1 MGHLGIYLFALVLIS
16 ASWLQIDAQSYVY
29 HFNCNNPQGLFYI
42 SNPVWTSTASC
53 SGANLLL
60 PDSEASSTCVQNYI
74 AHINSQLGTMST
86 VYTDLNGA
94 VSCYPRVDPCPSTG
108 TVVMCR
114 NTLPAAS
121 NATTNPRCPEDLQI
135 SNGKVLYPSGNIFP
149 SQSFDTC
156 NQGYYISGFRLA
168 ECSTAGTW
176 GNRVA
181 TCTGY
186 NCPQPTLANGLITGT
201 APLYTASCNSGYLL
215 SGSINVTCLTA
226 NTNTPLP
233 TCIEQCPVLAISDAT
248 YDTTTRV
255 VGTTVTVSCASGFG
269 VMGSATV
276 TCMAGGSWSTLPTC
290 VEACPALNIAQAI
303 YSSTTRTIGTT
314 VAVSCNPGYQLL
326 GLSTVNCMAGRI
338 WTQLPTC
345 EDIVCSTLPTITNG
359 VAAPISTARY
369 GVATV
374 QCMAGYTLSGSLT
387 TTCLPNGSWALPIGT
402 CNAITCPVPTIPDGM
417 ATPVV
422 ASVPQQYTISCS
434 SGFTLVGSNTVTCPT
449 ANAFTTFPICQAN
462 TCPALPV
469 ITNGYVSATVASF
482 TIGGTAS
489 VLCLPGYVV
498 TGTATITCG
507 SGGQWPSGTS
517 LPTCTLRMCPALTPP
532 ISGSIVSS
540 TRLPYGV
547 TIFACNDGY
556 QLTGNSATVCMANGA
571 WSTTTPTCTSIM
583 CSSQAAPSNG
593 AIASMSLEVNGV
605 TIFTCNSGYNVVG
618 SSASVCLPNGTWST
632 SEPTCQP
639 IQCPANPV
647 SPMNGAVSAVG
658 RNAFAIRTYSCST
671 GYQLSG
677 ATTTVCQTTGAW
689 SGTPPTCT
697 RVVCSG
703 QVAPSNG
710 AIASMS
716 LEINGATI
724 FTCNAGY
731 NVVGSSASVC
741 LPNGTWSTSPPT
753 CQLIQC
759 PVNPVSPTNGAVS
772 SGARDAFTN
781 RTYSCSMGYQLSGT
795 TTTVCQTTGTW
806 SGTPPTCTRVMCSG
820 QVAPSN
826 GAIASMSLE
835 INGATIFTCNSGY
848 NVIGS
853 SASVCL
859 PTGTWSTSPPTCQLI
874 QCPVNPVSPI
884 NGAVSSGARDAFTNR
899 TYSCNTGYQ
908 LSGTTTTVCQT
919 TGAWSGSPPAC
930 TRVMCSSQVAP
941 SNGVIASMSLEING
955 ATIFTCNSGYNIV
968 GSSASVCLPT
978 GTWSTSPPTC
988 KRIQCPDN
996 PVSPTNGAVSAGGR
1010 NAFAIRTYSCSTGYQ
1025 LSGATTTVCQTTEAW
1040 SGTPPTCTRVLCSSQ
1055 VAPLNGAIASMSM
1068 EINGATIFTCNS
1080 GYNLAGSSASVC
1092 LPSGN
1097 WSTSPPTCQGIQCP
1111 MTVPTPANGAIVTG
1125 TNDVFISRQYTCN
1138 SGYQLQGS
1146 SNTICLSTGDWS
1158 TPTPTCKRVECPIL
1172 NAPTNG
1178 VISPGDSEVFTLRRF
1193 TCNTGFNLVGNS
1205 ASVCLSGG
1213 TWSNVTPQCVGI
1225 QCSGPLANPTNG
1237 RVNTST
1243 ISVFSVS
1250 TYSCNSGYELVG
1262 ETNSICLSTGQ
1273 WSGPAPTC
1281 SSINCNSLPSIL
1293 NGNVQPGRA
1302 PLIRGSTAFVSCNE
1316 GFALSGM
1323 STITCQS
1330 DLTWSTA
1337 PTCSQIRCLAP
1348 LIPPMNGN
1356 ISNGDN
1362 VFFSIREYSCSPGY
1376 ELQGAKSTACQTN
1389 GDWSVSPPT
1398 CNEITC
1404 NSIPATPNNGF
1415 LTTGVTT
1422 LGSILV
1428 FGCDAGFELAGTNGV
1443 TVCQADKTWSLTSV
1457 TCARRACPSPPNI
1470 TNAVVMANPTKSYVY
1485 GDSVFVQ
1492 CNTGHSGSGNINCT
1506 SAGTWTELS
1515 CSASNCGSLGDPVN
1529 GMVFMS
1535 GDTFDSTASYTCS
1548 AGYNLNGFS
1557 SATCTHS
1564 GMWSPPAPR
1573 CDRVNCGPLSNPT
1586 NGRVVAARTDFE
1598 STATYTCSVG
1608 FVLSGQS
1615 ATNCLLNGSWSS
1627 PPPTCQP
1634 RPCPSPPT
1642 IDNGVVMSAS
1652 SASYAYGDSVFVQCS
1667 MGHSG
1672 NGNITCLADGGWSML
1687 NCSAS
1692 VCGSVSKPTNGG
1704 VFTTG
1709 TTYGATASFSCDV
1722 GYNLK
1727 GSSSINCPEN
1737 GTWSA
1742 TPSCDRVTCAV
1753 LMNPMYGTVRAAA
1766 NDYLAKANYS
1776 CNTGYVLSGDSVP
1789 TCLLTGE
1796 WSSQPPT
1803 CQPRPCPGPPNTNNG
1818 VVMSDPSASYA
1829 YGDSVYVQCN
1839 TGHSGSDNIT
1849 CTADGTW
1856 STLTCSASDC
1866 GAIQAPANGMFFTNG
1881 TTYGSM
1887 ASFTCNIGYNLTG
1900 SSSITCYESGVWS
1913 ASFPSCDR
1921 VVCSALMNPTLGT
1934 VRVPANEY
1942 LSKATYSCNDGYV
1955 LSGDAVT
1962 TCLLTGL
1969 WSTSP
1974 PTCQRIPTCAVL
1986 TIANGE
1992 FSEQQTQRLNAVAN
2006 VTCNEGYEIN
2016 GSRSVVCLESGKWS
2030 DTPHCM
2036 EIPTC
2041 AVLQIANGAF
2051 SEAQTQRVNSAA
2063 EVTCNTG
2070 YQINGS
2076 RSVVCLESGVWSD
2089 NPHCMANPTT
2099 APVTEAAWLEQS
2111 NSLIVIIVVG
2121 VLGILLLFFIIAFII
2136 VRRGASGHKG
2146 EITFNNHQAE
2156 ESYQMDV
2163 QNSTT
2168 TSTFTQKT
2176 DSAADMYAVPEK
2188 APKKPAPQV
2197 SDEGIT
2203 YAAVEFSADRKPT
2216 ISVSPKVDDN
2226 TTYSDVTFLRKT
2238 AT

>member
-1 MGHLGIYLFALVLIS
+1 
-16 ASWLQIDAQSYVY
+16 
-29 HFNCNNPQGLFYI
+29 
-42 SNPVWTSTASC
+42 
-53 SGANLLL
+53 
-60 PDSEASSTCVQNYI
+60 
-74 AHINSQLGTMST
+74 
-86 VYTDLNGA
+86 
-94 VSCYPRVDPCPSTG
+94 
-108 TVVMCR
+108 
-114 NTLPAAS
+114 
-121 NATTNPRCPEDLQI
+121 
-135 SNGKVLYPSGNIFP
+135 
-149 SQSFDTC
+149 
-156 NQGYYISGFRLA
+156 
-168 ECSTAGTW
+168 
-176 GNRVA
+176 
-181 TCTGY
+181 
-186 NCPQPTLANGLITGT
+186 
-201 APLYTASCNSGYLL
+201 
-215 SGSINVTCLTA
+215 
-226 NTNTPLP
+226 
-233 TCIEQCPVLAISDAT
+233 
-248 YDTTTRV
+248 
-255 VGTTVTVSCASGFG
+255 
-269 VMGSATV
+269 
-276 TCMAGGSWSTLPTC
+276 
-290 VEACPALNIAQAI
+290 
-303 YSSTTRTIGTT
+303 
-314 VAVSCNPGYQLL
+314 
-326 GLSTVNCMAGRI
+326 
-338 WTQLPTC
+338 
-345 EDIVCSTLPTITNG
+345 
-359 VAAPISTARY
+359 
-369 GVATV
+369 
-374 QCMAGYTLSGSLT
+374 
-387 TTCLPNGSWALPIGT
+387 
-402 CNAITCPVPTIPDGM
+402 
-417 ATPVV
+417 
-422 ASVPQQYTISCS
+422 
-434 SGFTLVGSNTVTCPT
+434 
-449 ANAFTTFPICQAN
+449 
-462 TCPALPV
+462 
-469 ITNGYVSATVASF
+469 
-482 TIGGTAS
+482 
-489 VLCLPGYVV
+489 
-498 TGTATITCG
+498 
-507 SGGQWPSGTS
+507 
-517 LPTCTLRMCPALTPP
+517 
-532 ISGSIVSS
+532 
-540 TRLPYGV
+540 
-547 TIFACNDGY
+547 
-556 QLTGNSATVCMANGA
+556 
-571 WSTTTPTCTSIM
+571 
-583 CSSQAAPSNG
+583 
-593 AIASMSLEVNGV
+593 
-605 TIFTCNSGYNVVG
+605 
-618 SSASVCLPNGTWST
+618 
-632 SEPTCQP
+632 
-639 IQCPANPV
+639 
-647 SPMNGAVSAVG
+647 
-658 RNAFAIRTYSCST
+658 
-671 GYQLSG
+671 
-677 ATTTVCQTTGAW
+677 
-689 SGTPPTCT
+689 
-697 RVVCSG
+697 
-703 QVAPSNG
+703 
-710 AIASMS
+710 
-716 LEINGATI
+716 
-724 FTCNAGY
+724 
-731 NVVGSSASVC
+731 
-741 LPNGTWSTSPPT
+741 
-753 CQLIQC
+753 
-759 PVNPVSPTNGAVS
+759 
-772 SGARDAFTN
+772 
-781 RTYSCSMGYQLSGT
+781 
-795 TTTVCQTTGTW
+795 
-806 SGTPPTCTRVMCSG
+806 
-820 QVAPSN
+820 
-826 GAIASMSLE
+826 MSLE

-848 NVIGS
+848 NVVGS

-919 TGAWSGSPPAC
+919 TG
-930 TRVMCSSQVAP
+930 
-941 SNGVIASMSLEING
+941 
-955 ATIFTCNSGYNIV
+955 
-968 GSSASVCLPT
+968 
-978 GTWSTSPPTC
+978 
-988 KRIQCPDN
+988 
-996 PVSPTNGAVSAGGR
+996 
-1010 NAFAIRTYSCSTGYQ
+1010 
-1025 LSGATTTVCQTTEAW
+1025 AW

-1337 PTCSQIRCLAP
+1337 PTCSQIRCLAS

-1389 GDWSVSPPT
+1389 GNWSVSPPT

-1428 FGCDAGFELAGTNGV
+1428 FGCDAGFELIGTNGV

-1457 TCARRACPSPPNI
+1457 TCSRRACPSPPNI

-1506 SAGTWTELS
+1506 SAGTWTEIM

-1548 AGYNLNGFS
+1548 AGYNLNGSS

-1634 RPCPSPPT
+1634 RPCPGPPT
-1642 IDNGVVMSAS
+1642 IDNGVVMSNS
-1652 SASYAYGDSVFVQCS
+1652 SASYAYDDNVFVQCS

-1687 NCSAS
+1687 ICSAS
-1692 VCGSVSKPTNGG
+1692 VCGAVSKPANGG
-1704 VFTTG
+1704 VFMTG
-1709 TTYGATASFSCDV
+1709 TTYGATASFSCNV
-1722 GYNLK
+1722 GYNLN

-1776 CNTGYVLSGDSVP
+1776 CNTGYVLSGDAVP

-1866 GAIQAPANGMFFTNG
+1866 GTIQPPADGTLFTNG
-1881 TTYGSM
+1881 TTYGST
-1887 ASFTCNIGYNLTG
+1887 AAFTCNIGYNLAG
-1900 SSSITCYESGVWS
+1900 SSAITCTESGKWS
-1913 ASFPSCDR
+1913 ADFPSCVR
-1921 VVCSALMNPTLGT
+1921 VVCSMLVNPTLGT
-1934 VRVPANEY
+1934 VRVASNEY
-1942 LSKATYSCNDGYV
+1942 LSQANYSCNDGYV

-1986 TIANGE
+1986 TIANGA

-2041 AVLQIANGAF
+2041 AVLQIANGVF
-2051 SEAQTQRVNSAA
+2051 SEAQTQRVNSVA

-2089 NPHCMANPTT
+2089 TPHCMANPTT
-2099 APVTEAAWLEQS
+2099 APITEAAWLEQS

-2168 TSTFTQKT
+2168 TSTFTPKT